1 MKVGQEDV
9 GWEWE
14 VRMTFKTEYEEDDGE
29 EGGEEAKRAEGEL
42 MEESFG
48 SGRQV
53 THRGWRRPFLEIAP
67 HVFRPPPLLQR
78 PLK

>member
-29 EGGEEAKRAEGEL
+29 EGGRRQKGL
-42 MEESFG
+42 KES
-48 SGRQV
+48 
-53 THRGWRRPFLEIAP
+53 
-67 HVFRPPPLLQR
+67 
-78 PLK
+78 